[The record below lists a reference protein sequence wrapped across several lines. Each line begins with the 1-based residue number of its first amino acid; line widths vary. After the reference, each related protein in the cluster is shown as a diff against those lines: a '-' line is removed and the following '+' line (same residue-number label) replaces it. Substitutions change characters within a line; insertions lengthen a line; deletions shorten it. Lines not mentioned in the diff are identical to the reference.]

1 MHSYA
6 VNNAAATALA
16 SSNNSINEN
25 RYNSEKLAKA
35 SAVYK
40 LKKILKPIVTLLKNK
55 KSQQKHIQPAAS
67 SPVVSRRHQITS
79 YIDEFDC
86 DYDNAANERLEAQ
99 LISELEQCHQHH
111 EHAAILVYEDQQLQV
126 LPIEPEEEQY
136 VPVHFARTEAG
147 TFFWTTAMPR
157 EVLREVDEDLI
168 QPAHCYTE
176 QQCAQQA
183 YADRWAQA

>member
-1 MHSYA
+1 MHSHST
-6 VNNAAATALA
+6 VNQAGQAAC

-40 LKKILKPIVTLLKNK
+40 LKKILKPIVTLLKS
-55 KSQQKHIQPAAS
+55 KSKHSSAAATAKRAM
-67 SPVVSRRHQITS
+67 PRITS

-86 DYDNAANERLEAQ
+86 DYDNSANERLEQQ
-99 LISELEQCHQHH
+99 LISELEQCHQHA
-111 EHAAILVYEDQQLQV
+111 AAILVYEDQQLQV
-126 LPIEPEEEQY
+126 LPIEPEDEQY

-147 TFFWTTAMPR
+147 TFFWTTMPAASVGR
-157 EVLREVDEDLI
+157 AVDEDLI

-176 QQCAQQA
+176 EQYAQPS

>member
-1 MHSYA
+1 MHSH
-6 VNNAAATALA
+6 NNASQIANMVAC

-25 RYNSEKLAKA
+25 RYNTEKLAKA

-40 LKKILKPIVTLLKNK
+40 LKKILKPLVTLLKS
-55 KSQQKHIQPAAS
+55 KSKHGSAAAKAKRAL
-67 SPVVSRRHQITS
+67 PRITS

-86 DYDNAANERLEAQ
+86 DYDNSANERLEQQ
-99 LISELEQCHQHH
+99 LISELEQCHQPA
-111 EHAAILVYEDQQLQV
+111 AAILVYEDQQLQV
-126 LPIEPEEEQY
+126 VPIEPEDEQY

-147 TFFWTTAMPR
+147 TFFWTTMPAAASVGR
-157 EVLREVDEDLI
+157 AVDEDLI

-176 QQCAQQA
+176 EQYAQPS